1 MSKEKTMTT
10 NNEITK
16 GGAGPVVHPEGREDV
31 YLLPLADIY
40 ETLDAYVV
48 MMDLPGA
55 RKEDIRVRLER
66 GSLMVTA
73 PSDRHVQESGTLLH
87 EESRTAGFARTFSLG
102 EGIDLKN
109 VDAQFQEGV
118 LTIKLFKN
126 EELKPRE
133 ISIR

>member
-1 MSKEKTMTT
+1 MTPNKEISVT
-10 NNEITK
+10 E
-16 GGAGPVVHPEGREDV
+16 GGSESVMHPEGREDE

-40 ETLDAYVV
+40 EAPDAYVV
-48 MMDLPGA
+48 MLDMPGA
-55 RKEDIRVRLER
+55 QKEQMRVRLEK

-73 PSDRHVQESGTLLH
+73 PAARHFQGNGTVLH
-87 EESRTAGFARTFSLG
+87 EETRTLGYARAFSLG

-109 VDAQFQEGV
+109 VDAQFQDGV

>member
-1 MSKEKTMTT
+1 MNNKEISVARK
-10 NNEITK
+10 ESSE
-16 GGAGPVVHPEGREDV
+16 PVARAEGREDQ

-40 ETLDAYVV
+40 ETPEAYVV
-48 MMDLPGA
+48 MMEMPGA
-55 RKEDIRVRLER
+55 QKENMRVRLEK

-73 PSDRHVQESGTLLH
+73 PAGRYFEEDGSIVH
-87 EESRTAGFARTFSLG
+87 EETWTSGYARAFSLG

-109 VDAQFQEGV
+109 VDAQFEDGV
-118 LTIKLFKN
+118 LTIKLFKS

>member
-1 MSKEKTMTT
+1 MANNKE
-10 NNEITK
+10 ISVTK
-16 GGAGPVVHPEGREDV
+16 SGSEPAARPEAREDE

-40 ETLDAYVV
+40 ETPEAYVV
-48 MMDLPGA
+48 MMDMPGA
-55 RKEDIRVRLER
+55 QKENMRVRLEQ
-66 GSLMVTA
+66 GSLVVTA
-73 PSDRHVQESGTLLH
+73 PAVRHFQESGTVLH
-87 EESRTAGFARTFSLG
+87 EETRTSGYARAFSLG

-109 VDAQFQEGV
+109 VDAQFEDGV